1 MNIRTIILEEV
12 IRQQLFEQGDLE
24 KLKKKKAELEAEKKE
39 ADDIGDS
46 RKAKKIELEIVEI
59 DKQIAVAEK
68 AARTVTPK
76 PKPDKSDDS
85 SSNTET
91 GKTRPV
97 PRPQDYNG
105 KNGTESKN
113 NLKSGKINGY
123 NIKLEAE
130 AYDAF
135 MNMYGAMP
143 MDLKKKISSASTWRT
158 YATQYNLVDWS
169 MVKDGEGPWRKKGS
183 EGNVV
188 VAKPGTSNHGLGL
201 AIDIEP
207 KPVQKWIKANG
218 KKYGWSWDEGKS
230 VDEDWHFTYDGKIL
244 NPPDEEWNWTDF
256 IPTTW
261 TQVLITGV
269 LVAILAK
276 KFGLGKLLKNK
287 ALKITGKSLS
297 RLKVRQ
303 GVEMEKSLIKAAKT
317 PGAMTKLYQQL
328 QAGTIGGM
336 EKELIKMIRR
346 IETEGYITADEARI
360 QIEWIKDNKATLAKY
375 MERDVFDTAH
385 RLYREGQITIDEL
398 MQIYPANMRNSAA
411 LRNTLTRSPKTLVPS
426 DFSAEQLAKLKKS
439 TNPLDAPLRK
449 YDVLKPIELK
459 AIPENEIQ
467 IGLKKLA
474 GKPTPKNIV
483 KIETK
488 VRGQKRVMSAES
500 SWNTSISNFVAKP
513 RKIPEK
519 WLTEFP
525 KDLKQFRKEYQEFT
539 GKATFGTGR
548 GEQGVIG
555 DKKRMS
561 QYYYYIQLL

>member
-39 ADDIGDS
+39 ADSIGDS
-46 RKAKKIELEIVEI
+46 RKATKLKQEIVEI
-59 DKQIAVAEK
+59 DKQIAAAEK
-68 AARTVTPK
+68 AAREVTPK
-76 PKPDKSDDS
+76 PKPDASDDS
-85 SSNTET
+85 SSNTDT
-91 GKTRPV
+91 GKTKTV
-97 PRPQDYNG
+97 PRPEDYNG

-143 MDLKKKISSASTWRT
+143 SDLKKKISSVYTWRT
-158 YATQYNLVDWS
+158 YATQYSIVDWS
-169 MVKDGEGPWRKKGS
+169 MVKNADGPWRKIDSDGS
-183 EGNVV
+183 VV

-207 KPVQKWIKANG
+207 RDVQEWIKANG
-218 KKYGWSWDEGKS
+218 EKYGWSWDEGKS
-230 VDEDWHFTYDGKIL
+230 VKEDWHFTYDGEIV

-261 TQVLITGV
+261 TQVLVTGV
-269 LVAILAK
+269 LVGVLV
-276 KFGLGKLLKNK
+276 KFGLAKRLKTK
-287 ALKITGKSLS
+287 GLKITGKSLS
-297 RLKVRQ
+297 KLKVRQ
-303 GVEMEKSLIKAAKT
+303 GVEMEKALIKAAKT
-317 PGAMTKLYQQL
+317 PGAMTKLYQQF

-336 EKELIKMIRR
+336 EKQLIKMIRR

-385 RLYREGQITIDEL
+385 RLYQEGQITIDEL
-398 MQIYPANMRNSAA
+398 MQIYPAEMRNSAA
-411 LRNTLTRSPKTLVPS
+411 LRNTLTRTPKTLVPS

-474 GKPTPKNIV
+474 GKTTPKDIV

-500 SWNTSISNFVAKP
+500 SWNTSISNFVAKSH
-513 RKIPEK
+513 KIPEK

-525 KDLKQFRKEYQEFT
+525 KDLKQFRKEWQEFT
-539 GKATFGTGR
+539 GNEMIGVRLGER
-548 GEQGVIG
+548 GIPG
-555 DKKRMS
+555 DKKTMS
-561 QYYYYIQLL
+561 RYYYYIQLL